1 MTGKCKNKD
10 IDNGP
15 KKKKKKEGM
24 VSRQQTGIHI
34 RSDNTTSLP
43 PKDTQPHSY
52 SRRTVPPRII
62 PPSTY
67 MHPPLEYTQPPPQVP
82 LMMTTSGNATPQ
94 GYSVLPQEDN
104 RPTSSVSRTN
114 THNPADSQPSSSSAS
129 QLMMSSLRIQGNSS
143 EPNTPTTNQS
153 NTPGHDNTQVGM
165 RDMHNRLVIE
175 PEDYT

>member
-15 KKKKKKEGM
+15 KKKKKKDGM

-34 RSDNTTSLP
+34 RSDNTASLP

-67 MHPPLEYTQPPPQVP
+67 MHPPLEYTQSLPQVP
-82 LMMTTSGNATPQ
+82 VMMPTSGYAIRH
-94 GYSVLPQEDN
+94 G
-104 RPTSSVSRTN
+104 
-114 THNPADSQPSSSSAS
+114 
-129 QLMMSSLRIQGNSS
+129 
-143 EPNTPTTNQS
+143 
-153 NTPGHDNTQVGM
+153 
-165 RDMHNRLVIE
+165 
-175 PEDYT
+175 